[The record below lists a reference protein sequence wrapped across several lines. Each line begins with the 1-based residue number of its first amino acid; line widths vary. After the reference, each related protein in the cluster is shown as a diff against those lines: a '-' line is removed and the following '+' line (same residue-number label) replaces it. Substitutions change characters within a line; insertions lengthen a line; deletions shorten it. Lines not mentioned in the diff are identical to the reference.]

1 MNVIATF
8 IARPVATTLLTI
20 AVALAGAIAFKFL
33 PVSPLPAV
41 DFPTI
46 MVSANVAGASPE
58 TMAATVATPLE
69 RALGRIAGVSEMT
82 SSSALGQTRVI
93 LQFDLSRDIN
103 GAARDVQAALN
114 AARSLLPTSLNN
126 NPTYRKINPAES
138 PIIVLGLTSTSLSRG
153 EMYDQATSI
162 LAQKI
167 TQISGVGDVT
177 VGGAALPAVRVEL
190 APEKLNALGIPL
202 EQVRTAIAAT
212 NVNQAK
218 GFVESG
224 DRRWQV
230 TANDQAMKAKDYT
243 PLIIHYQSGAAVR
256 LDDVGD
262 VVDSMEELRST
273 ASFNGKPAVLVTVT
287 RQPGANIIETVERI
301 KATLPALQASISHE
315 INVEVAVDRSV
326 TIRASL
332 HDVEFSLVLSI
343 GLVVMVV
350 FLFLRD
356 WRATL
361 VPAVAVPVS
370 LIGTFAVMY
379 LAGYSLNNL
388 SLMALT
394 IATGFVVDDAIV
406 VLENVSRHIENGVP
420 RMKAALLGAQE
431 VGFTVVSMSISL
443 VAVFIPILLMGG
455 IIGRLFR
462 EFAITLSVAIVVS
475 LVVSL
480 TTTPMMCSRLLRSHH
495 EPARPR
501 SFSGRIERFLQSLAD
516 AYGHTLGW
524 ALRHRFLMLVLLAIT
539 IGFNVYL
546 YVIIPKGFF
555 PQQDSGL
562 LVGNVMADQSSSFQ
576 AMKTRLER
584 IAEIVRADPAV
595 ATVSASMNGDD
606 RNKGNMF
613 VALKPLRERKDSA
626 DTVIARLRGT
636 TGRIPGVQLFLTSAQ
651 DIRVGGRPGAGQY
664 QFTIQAD
671 DLAELRL
678 WEPRIRETLAR
689 LPQLVDVNAD
699 SQDKGLQTTL
709 TIDRDKIAALGLTI
723 AQIDATLYDAF
734 GQRQVSTLFKPLNQ
748 YHVVLELA
756 PEYGQSPDSLK
767 KIYVINAVGAKI
779 PLSTFSHYEQTNT
792 ALSVNHQ
799 GQFVATTVS
808 FNLPPGVSLSQA
820 SAAIEQALANLGV
833 PSSVQG
839 KFQGTAKVFQ
849 ESLNNQ
855 PLLILAALVAVYLVL
870 GILYESLIHPITI
883 LSTLPSAGVGAM
895 LALLVMGSEFSVIS
909 LIGVLLLIGIVKKN
923 AIMMIDFALA
933 AERNDGLS
941 PRDAIFK
948 ASVLRFRPIM
958 MTTLAALFGALP
970 LAIGMGEGSELRRPL
985 GIAIVG
991 GLVFSQV
998 LTLYTTPVVY
1008 LYFDRCSRWLKGL
1021 RLVRLTR
1028 EAAVSPITD
1037 AL

>member
-1 MNVIATF
+1 MNLIATF
-8 IARPVATTLLTI
+8 IARPVATTLLTL
-20 AVALAGAIAFKFL
+20 AVALAGALAFNFL
-33 PVSPLPAV
+33 PVSPLPQV

-46 MVSANVAGASPE
+46 AVNANVAGASPE

-69 RALGRIAGVSEMT
+69 RALGRIAGISEMT
-82 SSSALGQTRVI
+82 STSSLGSTRVI

-126 NPTYRKINPAES
+126 NPTYRKINPSES
-138 PIIVLGLTSTSLSRG
+138 PIVVLGLTSSTLSRG
-153 EMYDQATSI
+153 QIYDVASSI

-167 TQISGVGDVT
+167 TQLTGVGDVS
-177 VGGAALPAVRVEL
+177 VGGAALPGVRVEL
-190 APEKLNALGIPL
+190 EPGKLNALGIPL
-202 EQVRTAIAAT
+202 EAVRTVIATT

-218 GFVESG
+218 GFVESD
-224 DRRWQV
+224 DRRWQI
-230 TANDQAMKAKDYT
+230 TANDQAMTAKEYR
-243 PLIIHYQSGAAVR
+243 PLIIHYQGGAPVR
-256 LDDVGD
+256 LSDVGT
-262 VVDSMEELRST
+262 VVDSMEELRSA
-273 ASFNGKPAVLVTVT
+273 ASFNGQPAVIMTIT
-287 RQPGANIIETVERI
+287 RQPGANIIETVERV
-301 KATLPALQASISHE
+301 KAMLPSLAAALAKD
-315 INVEVAVDRSV
+315 INIEVAVDRSM

-332 HDVEFSLVLSI
+332 HDVEFTLALSI

-350 FLFLRD
+350 FIFLRD

-361 VPAVAVPVS
+361 IPAVAVPVS
-370 LIGTFAVMY
+370 LIGTFAIMY
-379 LAGYSLNNL
+379 LSGYSLNNL

-455 IIGRLFR
+455 IVGRLFR
-462 EFAITLSVAIVVS
+462 EFAITLSVAIGVS

-480 TTTPMMCSRLLRSHH
+480 STTPMMCSRLLRHH
-495 EPARPR
+495 IKSTNPR
-501 SFSGRIERFLQSLAD
+501 GLSARIERGLAGLCA
-516 AYGHTLGW
+516 AYGRTLGW
-524 ALRHRFLMLVLLAIT
+524 ALRHSVFMMLLLATT
-539 IGFNVYL
+539 IGLTVYL
-546 YVIIPKGFF
+546 YAIIPKGFF
-555 PQQDSGL
+555 PQQDTGL
-562 LVGNVMADQSSSFQ
+562 LIGNIQADQSTSFQ
-576 AMKTRLER
+576 SLKAKLET
-584 IAEIVRADPAV
+584 IVAIVRADPAV
-595 ATVSASMNGDD
+595 QTVSASCGVGNG
-606 RNKGNMF
+606 GNLY
-613 VALKPLRERKDSA
+613 VALKPLRERKESA
-626 DTVIARLRGT
+626 DVVINRLRGRT
-636 TGRIPGVQLFLTSAQ
+636 ARISGVQLFMTAAQ
-651 DIRVGGRPGAGQY
+651 DIRVGGRSGTGQY
-664 QFTIQAD
+664 QFTLQAD
-671 DLAELRL
+671 HLTELRL
-678 WEPRIRETLAR
+678 WEPKIREALAR
-689 LPQLVDVNAD
+689 LPQLADVNAD
-699 SQDKGLQTTL
+699 SQDKGRQIAI
-709 TIDRDKIAALGLTI
+709 TIDRDKIALFGLTI

-748 YHVVLELA
+748 YHVILELA
-756 PEYGQSPDSLK
+756 PEYGQNAEALQQ
-767 KIYVINAVGAKI
+767 IYVINAAGTKI
-779 PLSTFSHYEQTNT
+779 PLSSFSRYEPTNT
-792 ALSVNHQ
+792 SLSVNHQ

-808 FNLPPGVSLSQA
+808 FNLPVGVSLSQA
-820 SAAIEQALANLGV
+820 SVAINQALANLGV

-849 ESLNNQ
+849 ESLSNQ

-883 LSTLPSAGVGAM
+883 LSTLPSAGVGAL
-895 LALLVMGSEFSVIS
+895 LALLVTGTEFSVIA

-933 AERNDGLS
+933 AERHDGLDA
-941 PRDAIFK
+941 RAAIFK

-991 GLVFSQV
+991 GLIFSQA

-1008 LYFDRCSRWLKGL
+1008 LYFDRLSSWLRHFRCSEPEAARPV
-1021 RLVRLTR
+1021 VRLT
-1028 EAAVSPITD
+1028 S
-1037 AL
+1037 